1 MIAKRHTAE
10 VTNDMIN
17 NVTHSVTGSV
27 TENVIENVIENVLNN
42 FRQREGFKA
51 EVFALRSKNTTV
63 EAKGGA
69 VDALERAGTSG
80 YSIRVLSG
88 KRQGVSFSTDFDDW
102 KNTLESAIETS
113 RWVEPDEYHTIA
125 AGGTYSDMDI
135 YDEES
140 VNTPQSEI
148 IDMAMEVER
157 AALTYDPRVKSVRK
171 ASCGFSSHEF
181 FLANT
186 EGFSGR
192 YASTSC
198 SASAQVMA
206 EDGSGS
212 QMGWSYDGGRFK
224 RTLSPATIGAEASRR
239 AVELLGSVKI
249 KPVKS
254 RVILDNSI
262 ACEFLSLIASSISS
276 ENVLKGKSLLKD
288 KVGLKIVSDK
298 INIIDDALMPG
309 RLGSRPFDGDGTP
322 SMKNTVISE
331 GLLKGFLYNLYTA
344 KKGHGETTASSAR
357 GGLGSLPAVGISN
370 LYVEP
375 SRMAKPTPV
384 ERLIEEMGTGLLI
397 TDAMGVHMANRISGD
412 FSIGVSG
419 LWLEGG
425 QVARSVKEAVL
436 SGNLLEL
443 FAKVESVGNDLK
455 FYGRVGSP
463 SLLIGEVDISA

>member
-1 MIAKRHTAE
+1 M
-10 VTNDMIN
+10 TNNMTN
-17 NVTHSVTGSV
+17 NITGNIKGSVAGSVTG
-27 TENVIENVIENVLNN
+27 NVINDVIENVLDN

-51 EVFALRSKNTTV
+51 EIFVLVSKNTTV
-63 EAKGGA
+63 EAKGGV
-69 VDALERAGTSG
+69 VDALQRSSTSG

-102 KNTLESAIETS
+102 KNTLDNAIESS
-113 RWVEPDEYHTIA
+113 RWVAPDEYHTIA
-125 AGGTYSDMDI
+125 AGGTYRDVDI

-140 VNTPQSEI
+140 ANTPQSEI

-157 AALTYDPRVKSVRK
+157 AALAYDPRVKSVRK
-171 ASCGFSSHEF
+171 AACSFSSREF
-181 FLANT
+181 FLSNT
-186 EGFSGR
+186 EGFAGR
-192 YASTSC
+192 YSSTSC
-198 SASAQVMA
+198 YASAQVMA

-212 QMGWSYDGGRFK
+212 QMGWSHDGGCFK
-224 RTLSPATIGAEASRR
+224 RTISPATIGAEAASR
-239 AVELLGSVKI
+239 AVELLGSARI

-254 RVILDNSI
+254 RIILDNSI

-288 KVGLKIVSDK
+288 KVGQKILSDR

-309 RLGSRPFDGDGTP
+309 KSGSRPFDGDGTP
-322 SMKNTVISE
+322 SRRNTVISE

-344 KKGHGETTASSAR
+344 KKGHSETTASCAR

-370 LYVEP
+370 FYVEP
-375 SRMAKPTPV
+375 SSTAEPVAV
-384 ERLIEEMGTGLLI
+384 ERLIEQMGSGLLI

-419 LWLEGG
+419 LWIESG
-425 QVARSVKEAVL
+425 QVTRPVKEAVL
-436 SGNLLEL
+436 SGNLLDL
-443 FAKVESVGNDLK
+443 FAKVEALGDDLK
-455 FYGRVGSP
+455 FYGKVGSP